1 MKTQARPS
9 PLRSLALGLRLLL
22 LLGLASVITRA
33 EPVDLTDLVG
43 RTIRAEL
50 ISLDGET
57 LTIRREDGRDFAIE
71 LKSLS
76 DADQAKVLAWNKER
90 LAAAA
95 NDAFASAPA
104 PKPAPADTPDTT
116 AEPAG
121 STAKTQ
127 PKYVADM
134 AKVTLALS
142 RFKAGTTTLAKGDG
156 YSHKH
161 EQWGYSFQVSNRNLY
176 PVDKVRIE
184 YNLFA
189 RTFYDSSTPSVV
201 SGALDVPSVASNR
214 SETVKTKTAEVCKLR
229 GYYTS
234 NTGGELRGIWV
245 KLYVD
250 DTLINEQVSPESLRT
265 TEEWRSPSS
274 SRDR

>member
-1 MKTQARPS
+1 MKTQAHPS
-9 PLRSLALGLRLLL
+9 PLRSLALGLRLFFFLS
-22 LLGLASVITRA
+22 LASVVARA

-50 ISLDGET
+50 ISLEGET
-57 LTIRREDGRDFAIE
+57 LTIRREDGREFAIE

-76 DADQAKVLAWNKER
+76 DADQTKVLAWNKER

-104 PKPAPADTPDTT
+104 AKPAAPDTP
-116 AEPAG
+116 EPPAAPA
-121 STAKTQ
+121 AKTQ
-127 PKYVADM
+127 PKYVPDM

-161 EQWGYSFQVSNRNLY
+161 EQWGYSFQVNNRNLY
-176 PVDKVRIE
+176 PVEKVRIE

-201 SGALDVPSVASNR
+201 SGTLEIPPVASNR
-214 SETVKTKTAEVCKLR
+214 SETAKTKTAEVCKLR
-229 GYYTS
+229 GYYTA

-250 DTLINEQVSPESLRT
+250 DKLINEQVSPESLRT

-274 SRDR
+274 RRDR

>member
-1 MKTQARPS
+1 MKT
-9 PLRSLALGLRLLL
+9 LALLPRRSPALGFVLSL
-22 LLGLASVITRA
+22 LLGLASLVARA

-50 ISLDGET
+50 ISLEGET
-57 LTIRREDGRDFAIE
+57 LTIRREDGRDFTIE

-95 NDAFASAPA
+95 NDAFGSATP
-104 PKPAPADTPDTT
+104 PKPTPAET
-116 AEPAG
+116 ADEG
-121 STAKTQ
+121 TKKTQ
-127 PKYVADM
+127 PKYVPDM
-134 AKVTLALS
+134 AKVTLAFS
-142 RFKAGTTTLAKGDG
+142 RFKAGTTTLSKGEG

-176 PVDKVRIE
+176 PVEKVRIE

-189 RTFYDSSTPSVV
+189 RTFYDSSTPAVV
-201 SGALDVPSVASNR
+201 AGAIDLPAIASNR
-214 SETVKTKTAEVCKLR
+214 SETGKTRTAEVCKLR
-229 GYYTS
+229 GYYTD
-234 NTGGELRGIWV
+234 NVGGELRGVWV

-250 DTLINEQVSPESLRT
+250 DKLINEQVSPESLRT
-265 TEEWRSPSS
+265 SEEWRSPSS